1 MDSIKEEKEEDAP
14 HVAILRRVALFMD
27 GMARAITLPFG
38 PPLVH
43 RLVSGNSDSD
53 TSPWPTAAWFSF
65 IVSIYIVGR
74 WVGTSLAFRLE
85 MEATPI
91 FVARL
96 GGILLSLH
104 VFTYGAGLDSAQV
117 LVAIRFLTAVTAGFL
132 CGLTRSIRLPEDD
145 RLSLSSDELDE
156 DTLQA
161 TRRREGYIDIA
172 SGTAKIYLMGF
183 TASIISGGLL
193 FRKATKDSTF
203 QTLTGASLYTWS
215 PLFLISLAA
224 ATEASLRWIFDWSKR
239 RASGCNHHDQVPLL
253 QFSSDLESRLD
264 DNENSL
270 EQWSDNQSFKSV
282 QLDMFHSPSRSRH
295 GSYTSVDDFYD
306 CRSVLSDGGSVDF
319 TESRLDAG
327 DSWVAKYVDGKCV
340 YSDGSPAYV
349 PAGDSSGTV
358 PKNFMKF
365 YGNNQAKALKAWRA
379 TQTWRK
385 DQGVWNIHSKPN
397 KWYYKVKEAYPHFVH
412 GYSKAGYPVIYE
424 QPGKMNL
431 KSLFASGCQVPDML
445 RHYIFFMEFVSNRI
459 CTKPEIRRII
469 DQDGSPR
476 CSSSWGTMV
485 VLDIKGAGLGLLSG
499 DVIKY
504 LKEAGDTNSQH
515 YPLSMKRAFV
525 INAPFFVA
533 GAWSGLKNSIVPAS
547 VQVDL
552 LSESKYLNALREY
565 IDDDQ
570 IPPEYGGSSPYKL
583 GEHPYEVEFEKLASD
598 NMKINEENVSGRA
611 TCVSPQP
618 PRTTIRVDTDVER
631 GYPLSSPPVSSSN
644 SQFRRRLP
652 SVDKVS
658 RSVLRGSSHGSIK
671 TIAGADVIFLVSVVH
686 CIWSALQGAIE
697 TTIPLWMLSSSSL
710 GGLGYS
716 PSRSGI
722 TMFVSCL
729 ILLWVLRTRPSRL
742 VSRIP
747 CKAPLRALRIGAGSE
762 AALLGILA
770 FVAKSR
776 E

>member
-1 MDSIKEEKEEDAP
+1 MDSIKEEKEENEP

-38 PPLVH
+38 PTLVH

-65 IVSIYIVGR
+65 IVSIYIIGR
-74 WVGTSLAFRLE
+74 WLGTSLAFRLE
-85 MEATPI
+85 REATPI

-117 LVAIRFLTAVTAGFL
+117 LMAIRFLTAVTAGFL

-145 RLSLSSDELDE
+145 RLSLSCDELDE
-156 DTLQA
+156 DSLQA
-161 TRRREGYIDIA
+161 TRRRAGYIDIA
-172 SGTAKIYLMGF
+172 SGTAKIYLIGF
-183 TASIISGGLL
+183 TISIISGGLL

-215 PLFLISLAA
+215 PLFLIAVAA
-224 ATEASLRWIFDWSKR
+224 ATEISLRRLFEWSKTR
-239 RASGCNHHDQVPLL
+239 TSGYNHDQVPLL
-253 QFSSDLESRLD
+253 QFSSDLESRFD
-264 DNENSL
+264 DQDNMEP
-270 EQWSDNQSFKSV
+270 WSDNQSLKSV
-282 QLDMFHSPSRSRH
+282 QLDTFQSPCRSRH
-295 GSYTSVDDFYD
+295 GSSTSMDEFYD
-306 CRSVLSDGGSVDF
+306 CRSILSDGGSVDF
-319 TESRLDAG
+319 SDSRLDTS
-327 DSWVAKYVDGKCV
+327 DSWAAKYVDGKCV
-340 YSDGSPAYV
+340 YPDGSPAFV
-349 PAGDSSGTV
+349 PAGDSADII
-358 PKNFMKF
+358 PERFMKF
-365 YGNNQAKALKAWRA
+365 YNNNQIRALKAWQA
-379 TQTWRK
+379 TQSWRK
-385 DQGVWNIHSKPN
+385 DQSVWNIHAKPN
-397 KWYYKVKEAYPHFVH
+397 KYYYKVKEAYPHFVH

-445 RHYIFFMEFVSNRI
+445 RHYIFFMEFISNRV
-459 CTKPEIRRII
+459 CAKPEIRSLIGKNGTP
-469 DQDGSPR
+469 QY
-476 CSSSWGTMV
+476 SSSWGSMV
-485 VLDIKGAGLGLLSG
+485 VLDIKGAGLGLLNG

-552 LSESKYLNALREY
+552 LSESRYLNALREF

-598 NMKINEENVSGRA
+598 SMKISDETVISRA
-611 TCVSPQP
+611 PGASPQQS
-618 PRTTIRVDTDVER
+618 RTTVRLETDIER
-631 GYPLSSPPVSSSN
+631 GFSVSSPPISTSN

-652 SVDKVS
+652 SIDKVS
-658 RSVLRGSSHGSIK
+658 RSVLRGSSYGSIK
-671 TIAGADVIFLVSVVH
+671 AVAGADVIFLVSVIH
-686 CIWSALQGAIE
+686 CVWSALQGAIE
-697 TTIPLWMLSSSSL
+697 TTIPLWMLSSSTL

-762 AALLGILA
+762 AALLGLLA

>member
-1 MDSIKEEKEEDAP
+1 MESIREEKDENP
-14 HVAILRRVALFMD
+14 SHVAILRRVALFMD

-38 PPLVH
+38 PTLVH
-43 RLVSGNSDSD
+43 RLVSGNSDAD
-53 TSPWPTAAWFSF
+53 TSPWPTAACFSL
-65 IVSIYIVGR
+65 IVSIYIIGR
-74 WVGTSLAFRLE
+74 WLGTTLAFRLE
-85 MEATPI
+85 MDATPI

-117 LVAIRFLTAVTAGFL
+117 LMAIRFLTAVTAGFL

-145 RLSLSSDELDE
+145 RLSLSCDELDE
-156 DTLQA
+156 DSLQA

-172 SGTAKIYLMGF
+172 SGTAKIYLIGF
-183 TASIISGGLL
+183 TVSIISGGLL

-224 ATEASLRWIFDWSKR
+224 ATEVTLRWVFSWSKGR
-239 RASGCNHHDQVPLL
+239 TAGNNHDQLPLL
-253 QFSSDLESRLD
+253 QFSPDLESRVED
-264 DNENSL
+264 HEFMD
-270 EQWSDNQSFKSV
+270 QGSDHQSFKSL
-282 QLDMFHSPSRSRH
+282 QLDMFHSPARSRH
-295 GSYTSVDDFYD
+295 GSTTSMDDYYD
-306 CRSVLSDGGSVDF
+306 CRSVLSDGEFIACAD
-319 TESRLDAG
+319 SRMDSYDA
-327 DSWVAKYVDGKCV
+327 WVAKYVDGKCV
-340 YSDGSPAYV
+340 YPDGSPAFV
-349 PAGDSSGTV
+349 PAGDSIGMI
-358 PKNFMKF
+358 PENFMKF
-365 YGNNQAKALKAWRA
+365 YNNNQTKALKAWQA
-379 TQTWRK
+379 TQSWRK

-397 KWYYKVKEAYPHFVH
+397 KWFYKVKEAYPHFVH

-431 KSLFASGCQVPDML
+431 KSLFASGCQVPDMV
-445 RHYIFFMEFVSNRI
+445 RHYIFFMEFVSNHI
-459 CTKPEIRRII
+459 CTKSEIQNII
-469 DQDGSPR
+469 GKDGTSH

-525 INAPFFVA
+525 VNSPFFIA
-533 GAWSGLKNSIVPAS
+533 GAWSGLKNSVVPAS

-552 LSESKYLNALREY
+552 LSESKYLNALREF

-598 NMKINEENVSGRA
+598 SMKMSDEPASSRPPVA
-611 TCVSPQP
+611 SPQH
-618 PRTTIRVDTDVER
+618 PRTATRLDTDIER
-631 GYPLSSPPVSSSN
+631 GFPLNSPPASTSN

-652 SVDKVS
+652 SIDRVS
-658 RSVLRGSSHGSIK
+658 RSVLRGSSYGSIK
-671 TIAGADVIFLVSVVH
+671 AVAGADVIFLVSVIH
-686 CIWSALQGAIE
+686 CVWSALQGAIE
-697 TTIPLWMLSSSSL
+697 TTIPLWMLSSPAL

-762 AALLGILA
+762 AALLGLLA